1 MGILDTVLGRN
12 FPTKKFEN
20 LLYEAIA
27 ELKYSMPSF
36 GEEISSATSC
46 VSRFLKDE
54 KKHDKAYRKVNIV
67 IKKQNH
73 LDACNIIIG
82 YLSLLIDN
90 IDSFKAKT
98 DIPVEHLEAVSGV
111 IFAAPRIKV
120 SSCFT
125 AIQDVRKILLSHF
138 GQNLVVQ
145 YLERNNCG
153 INPQIIE
160 KLSKKPSLREVRMKL
175 LEEIAA
181 KENIVLKLEE
191 ASTSTE
197 GRSDKANK
205 VASEEIVED
214 ETRKG
219 CEISDPS
226 GKKKQ
231 IDVADAY
238 KAVGNLSNS
247 PGNEQPEQEI
257 KGNDDG
263 SAKRGNMKQKG
274 KEKQIDAT
282 EKALG
287 NSSNGP
293 GNKESEQKQKGNE
306 DGLAKERK
314 KKETDVA
321 GKALGSSST
330 SRENKKSEQKGNGD
344 SSAKRGTKQKG
355 KDKQADVAE
364 KALGSSS
371 NGPEN
376 KKSEQK
382 GNEDGTA
389 KEGKKKHTDVVGKS
403 LGSPSNDPE
412 KEKSEQECN
421 DVTSESERR
430 VVSDLEEDIKLDE
443 NFVELLEK
451 DIEINWSVGDL
462 EDVDHMVQL
471 VGETADLRRPL
482 SVRTRRVPEQ

>member
-197 GRSDKANK
+197 RTSSDVSKTK
-205 VASEEIVED
+205 LTSE
-214 ETRKG
+214 R
-219 CEISDPS
+219 

-231 IDVADAY
+231 IDVADAAQAAFESAAHAADAARA
-238 KAVGNLSNS
+238 AVELLSFLLV
-247 PGNEQPEQEI
+247 ER
-257 KGNDDG
+257 K
-263 SAKRGNMKQKG
+263 K
-274 KEKQIDAT
+274 KQIDAT
-282 EKALG
+282 E
-287 NSSNGP
+287 
-293 GNKESEQKQKGNE
+293 
-306 DGLAKERK
+306 
-314 KKETDVA
+314 
-321 GKALGSSST
+321 KALGSSST